1 MRVSQLLAACGAAT
15 MLVAG
20 SFSPAVADVRPISG
34 NDAELDPASI
44 DKNKPIQLLL
54 KKQGTNPYD
63 EVPAGQKPPAIAG
76 AKFTLSKV
84 KGIDITTEQGSNMA
98 KRTTLDDAR
107 SRGLDV
113 IGTQETNQRGE
124 VNFDNLT
131 PGLYLVEESAPD
143 SNYEYHLS
151 SPKLLMLPLPDE
163 RGIRY
168 EYENVLVM
176 KWDKSYGTPP
186 PWEPEDPSSS
196 TTPPTTSTTPTTPTK
211 PNETVT
217 TTKTT
222 PPSTPKESTTIS
234 TTYTTTPPG
243 GTPTTVTTTVPSTI
257 VTTKPNGVVTPVT
270 HPRAVPEGERGPLAS
285 TGANVLWAAG
295 LGGLLIVLGLVL
307 ARRSKNETR

>member
-1 MRVSQLLAACGAAT
+1 MRLSQLLAACGAAT

-20 SFSPAVADVRPISG
+20 ALTPAVADVRPISG
-34 NDAELDPASI
+34 NDANLNPASI
-44 DKNKPIQLLL
+44 DKSKPIQLLL

-63 EVPAGQKPPAIAG
+63 QVPAGQKPPAIAG

-84 KGIDITTEQGSNMA
+84 RGIDITTQQGSNVA
-98 KRTTLDDAR
+98 KKTTLDDAR
-107 SRGLDV
+107 TRGLDV
-113 IGTQETNQRGE
+113 IETKATNQRGE
-124 VNFDNLT
+124 VLFDNLT

-143 SNYEYHLS
+143 TKYEYHLS
-151 SPKLLMLPLPDE
+151 SPKLLILPLPDE

-186 PWEPEDPSSS
+186 PWEPSEPPS
-196 TTPPTTSTTPTTPTK
+196 TTPTK
-211 PNETVT
+211 PGTTVT

-222 PPSTPKESTTIS
+222 TSTPPRVSTTIS

-257 VTTKPNGVVTPVT
+257 VTTKPNGVVTTVT
-270 HPRAVPEGERGPLAS
+270 HPRAVPEKERGSLAS

-295 LGGLLIVLGLVL
+295 LGGLLIVLGLFL

>member
-1 MRVSQLLAACGAAT
+1 MLAAGA
-15 MLVAG
+15 
-20 SFSPAVADVRPISG
+20 FSPAVADVRPISG
-34 NDAELDPASI
+34 NDANLNPASI

-63 EVPAGQKPPAIAG
+63 QVPAGQKPPAIAG

-84 KGIDITTEQGSNMA
+84 RGIDITSEQGRNVA
-98 KRTTLDDAR
+98 KKTTLDDAR

-113 IGTQETNQRGE
+113 IETKATNQRGE
-124 VNFDNLT
+124 VMFDNLT

-143 SNYEYHLS
+143 TKYEYHLS
-151 SPKLLMLPLPDE
+151 SPKLLILPLPNE

-186 PWEPEDPSSS
+186 PWEPSEPPS
-196 TTPPTTSTTPTTPTK
+196 TTPTK
-211 PNETVT
+211 PGNTVT

-222 PPSTPKESTTIS
+222 TSTPPRVSTTIR
-234 TTYTTTPPG
+234 TTYTTTPPN

-257 VTTKPNGVVTPVT
+257 VTTKPNGVVTTVT
-270 HPRAVPEGERGPLAS
+270 HPRAVPEKERGSLAS

-295 LGGLLIVLGLVL
+295 LGGLLIVLGLFL

>member
-1 MRVSQLLAACGAAT
+1 

-20 SFSPAVADVRPISG
+20 ALTPAVADVRPISG
-34 NDAELDPASI
+34 NDANLNPASI
-44 DKNKPIQLLL
+44 DKSKPIQLLL

-63 EVPAGQKPPAIAG
+63 QVPAGQKPPAIAG

-84 KGIDITTEQGSNMA
+84 RGIDITTQQGSNVA
-98 KRTTLDDAR
+98 KKTTLDDAR
-107 SRGLDV
+107 TRGLDV
-113 IGTQETNQRGE
+113 IETKATNQRGE
-124 VNFDNLT
+124 VLFDNLT

-143 SNYEYHLS
+143 TKYEYHLS
-151 SPKLLMLPLPDE
+151 SPKLLILPLPDE

-186 PWEPEDPSSS
+186 PWEPSEPPS
-196 TTPPTTSTTPTTPTK
+196 TTPTK
-211 PNETVT
+211 PGTTVT

-222 PPSTPKESTTIS
+222 TSTPPRVSTTIS

-257 VTTKPNGVVTPVT
+257 VTTKPNGVVTTVT
-270 HPRAVPEGERGPLAS
+270 HPRAVPEKERGSLAS

-295 LGGLLIVLGLVL
+295 LGGLLIVLGLFL

>member
-1 MRVSQLLAACGAAT
+1 MRLSQLLAACGAAT
-15 MLVAG
+15 MLAAG
-20 SFSPAVADVRPISG
+20 ALTPAVADVRPISG
-34 NDAELDPASI
+34 NDANLNPASI
-44 DKNKPIQLLL
+44 DKSKPIQLLL

-84 KGIDITTEQGSNMA
+84 RGIDITTTQGSNVA
-98 KRTTLDDAR
+98 KKTTLDDAR
-107 SRGLDV
+107 TRGLDV
-113 IGTQETNQRGE
+113 IATQATNQRGE
-124 VNFDNLT
+124 VLFDNLT

-143 SNYEYHLS
+143 TKYEYHLS
-151 SPKLLMLPLPDE
+151 SPKLLILPLPDE

-186 PWEPEDPSSS
+186 PWEPSEPPS
-196 TTPPTTSTTPTTPTK
+196 TTPTK
-211 PNETVT
+211 PGNTVT

-222 PPSTPKESTTIS
+222 TSTPPRVSTTIR
-234 TTYTTTPPG
+234 TTYTTTPPN

-257 VTTKPNGVVTPVT
+257 VTTKPNGVVTTVT
-270 HPRAVPEGERGPLAS
+270 HPRAVPEGERGSLAS

-295 LGGLLIVLGLVL
+295 LGGLLIVLGLFL

>member
-1 MRVSQLLAACGAAT
+1 MRLSPLLAACGAAT
-15 MLVAG
+15 MLAAG
-20 SFSPAVADVRPISG
+20 AFSPAVADVRPISG
-34 NDAELDPASI
+34 NDANLNPASI

-63 EVPAGQKPPAIAG
+63 QVPAGQKPPAIAG

-84 KGIDITTEQGSNMA
+84 RGIDITSEQGRNVA
-98 KRTTLDDAR
+98 KKTTLDDAR

-113 IGTQETNQRGE
+113 IETKATNQRGE
-124 VNFDNLT
+124 VMFDNLT

-143 SNYEYHLS
+143 TKYEYHLS
-151 SPKLLMLPLPDE
+151 SPKLLILPLPDE

-186 PWEPEDPSSS
+186 PWEPSEPPS
-196 TTPPTTSTTPTTPTK
+196 TTPTK
-211 PNETVT
+211 PGNTVT

-222 PPSTPKESTTIS
+222 TSTPPRVSTTIR
-234 TTYTTTPPG
+234 TTYTTTPPN

-257 VTTKPNGVVTPVT
+257 VTTKPNGVVTTVT
-270 HPRAVPEGERGPLAS
+270 HPRAVPEKERGSLAS

-295 LGGLLIVLGLVL
+295 LGGLLIVLGLFL

>member
-1 MRVSQLLAACGAAT
+1 MRVSQLLAACGAAALLAT
-15 MLVAG
+15 GALT
-20 SFSPAVADVRPISG
+20 PAVADVRPISG
-34 NDAELDPASI
+34 NDAQLDPASI
-44 DKNKPIQLLL
+44 DKKKPIQLLL

-63 EVPAGQKPPAIAG
+63 EVPVGQKPPAIAG

-84 KGIDITTEQGSNMA
+84 RSIDITSEQGRNVA
-98 KRTTLDDAR
+98 KKTTLDDAR
-107 SRGLDV
+107 KRGLDV
-113 IGTQETNQRGE
+113 IETKATNQRGE
-124 VNFDNLT
+124 VLFDNLT

-143 SNYEYHLS
+143 TKYEYHLS
-151 SPKLLMLPLPDE
+151 SPKLLILPLPDE

-186 PWEPEDPSSS
+186 PWEPSEPPS
-196 TTPPTTSTTPTTPTK
+196 TTPTK
-211 PNETVT
+211 PGNTVT

-222 PPSTPKESTTIS
+222 TRTPPRVSTTIR
-234 TTYTTTPPG
+234 TTYTTTPPN

-257 VTTKPNGVVTPVT
+257 VTTKPNGVVTTVT
-270 HPRAVPEGERGPLAS
+270 HPRAVPEKERGSLAS

-295 LGGLLIVLGLVL
+295 LGGLLIVLGLFL

>member
-1 MRVSQLLAACGAAT
+1 MRVSQLLAACGAAALLAT
-15 MLVAG
+15 GALT
-20 SFSPAVADVRPISG
+20 PAVADVRPISG
-34 NDAELDPASI
+34 NDANLNPASI

-63 EVPAGQKPPAIAG
+63 QVPAGQKPPAIAG

-84 KGIDITTEQGSNMA
+84 RGIDITSEQGRNVA
-98 KRTTLDDAR
+98 KKTTLDDAR

-113 IGTQETNQRGE
+113 IETKATNQRGE
-124 VNFDNLT
+124 VMFDNLT

-143 SNYEYHLS
+143 TKYEYHLS
-151 SPKLLMLPLPDE
+151 SPKLLILPLPDE

-186 PWEPEDPSSS
+186 PWEPSEPPS
-196 TTPPTTSTTPTTPTK
+196 TTPTK
-211 PNETVT
+211 PGNTVT

-222 PPSTPKESTTIS
+222 TSTPPRVSTTIR
-234 TTYTTTPPG
+234 TTYTTTPPN

-257 VTTKPNGVVTPVT
+257 VTTKPNGVVTTVT
-270 HPRAVPEGERGPLAS
+270 HPRAVPEKERGSLAS

-295 LGGLLIVLGLVL
+295 LGGLLIVLGLFL

>member
-1 MRVSQLLAACGAAT
+1 MRVSQLLAACGATALLAT
-15 MLVAG
+15 GALT
-20 SFSPAVADVRPISG
+20 PAVADVRPISG
-34 NDAELDPASI
+34 NDAKLDPASI

-84 KGIDITTEQGSNMA
+84 RGIDITTQQGSNVA
-98 KRTTLDDAR
+98 KKTTLDDAR

-113 IGTQETNQRGE
+113 IETKATNQRGE
-124 VNFDNLT
+124 VMFDNLT

-143 SNYEYHLS
+143 TNYEYHLS
-151 SPKLLMLPLPDE
+151 SPKLLILPLPDE
-163 RGIRY
+163 RGVRY

-176 KWDKSYGTPP
+176 KWDKSNGTPP
-186 PWEPEDPSSS
+186 PWEPSEPPS
-196 TTPPTTSTTPTTPTK
+196 TTPTK
-211 PNETVT
+211 PGNTVT

-222 PPSTPKESTTIS
+222 TSTPPTVSTTIR
-234 TTYTTTPPG
+234 TTYTTTPPN

-257 VTTKPNGVVTPVT
+257 VTTKPNGVVTTVT
-270 HPRAVPEGERGPLAS
+270 HPRAIPENERGSLAS

-295 LGGLLIVLGLVL
+295 LGGLLIVLGLFL

>member
-15 MLVAG
+15 MLAVGA
-20 SFSPAVADVRPISG
+20 FSPAVADVRPISG
-34 NDAELDPASI
+34 NDAKLDPASI

-63 EVPAGQKPPAIAG
+63 QVPAGQKPPAIAG

-84 KGIDITTEQGSNMA
+84 KGIDITTEQGSRLA

-113 IGTQETNQRGE
+113 IATQATNQRGE
-124 VNFDNLT
+124 VNFDDLT

-151 SPKLLMLPLPDE
+151 SPKLLILPLPDE

-196 TTPPTTSTTPTTPTK
+196 TTPPTTPTK
-211 PNETVT
+211 PGETVT

-222 PPSTPKESTTIS
+222 TSTPPRVSITIR

-257 VTTKPNGVVTPVT
+257 VTTKPNGVVTTVT

-295 LGGLLIVLGLVL
+295 LGGLLIVLGLFL

>member
-1 MRVSQLLAACGAAT
+1 MRLSQLLAACGAAT
-15 MLVAG
+15 MLAAG
-20 SFSPAVADVRPISG
+20 AFTPAVADVRPISG
-34 NDAELDPASI
+34 NDANLNPASI
-44 DKNKPIQLLL
+44 DKSKPIQLLL

-84 KGIDITTEQGSNMA
+84 RGIDITTEQGRNVA
-98 KRTTLDDAR
+98 KKTTLDDAR

-113 IGTQETNQRGE
+113 VDKKTTNQRGE
-124 VNFDNLT
+124 VLFDNLM

-143 SNYEYHLS
+143 TKYEYHLS
-151 SPKLLMLPLPDE
+151 SPKLLILPLPDE

-186 PWEPEDPSSS
+186 PWEPSEPPS
-196 TTPPTTSTTPTTPTK
+196 TTPTK
-211 PNETVT
+211 PGNTVT

-222 PPSTPKESTTIS
+222 TSTPPRVSTTIR
-234 TTYTTTPPG
+234 TTYTTTPPN

-257 VTTKPNGVVTPVT
+257 VTTKPNGVVTTVT
-270 HPRAVPEGERGPLAS
+270 HPRAVPEKERGSLAS

-295 LGGLLIVLGLVL
+295 LGGLLIVLGLFL

>member
-1 MRVSQLLAACGAAT
+1 MRLSQLLAACGAAT
-15 MLVAG
+15 MLAAG
-20 SFSPAVADVRPISG
+20 AFSPAVADVRPISG
-34 NDAELDPASI
+34 NDANLNPASI

-63 EVPAGQKPPAIAG
+63 QVPAGQKPPAIAG

-84 KGIDITTEQGSNMA
+84 RGIDITSEQGRNVA
-98 KRTTLDDAR
+98 KKTTLDDAR

-113 IGTQETNQRGE
+113 IETKATNQRGE
-124 VNFDNLT
+124 VMFDNLT

-143 SNYEYHLS
+143 TKYEYHLS
-151 SPKLLMLPLPDE
+151 SPKLLILPLTDE

-186 PWEPEDPSSS
+186 PWEPSEPPS
-196 TTPPTTSTTPTTPTK
+196 TTPTK
-211 PNETVT
+211 PGNTVT

-222 PPSTPKESTTIS
+222 TSTPPRVSTTIR
-234 TTYTTTPPG
+234 TTYTTTPPN

-257 VTTKPNGVVTPVT
+257 VTTKPNGVVTTVT
-270 HPRAVPEGERGPLAS
+270 HPRAVPEKERGSLAS

-295 LGGLLIVLGLVL
+295 LGGLLIVLGLFL

>member
-1 MRVSQLLAACGAAT
+1 MRLSQLLAACGAAT
-15 MLVAG
+15 MLAAG
-20 SFSPAVADVRPISG
+20 ALTPAVADVRPISG
-34 NDAELDPASI
+34 NDANLNPASI
-44 DKNKPIQLLL
+44 DKSKPIQLLL

-63 EVPAGQKPPAIAG
+63 QVPAGQKPPAIAG

-84 KGIDITTEQGSNMA
+84 RGIDITSEQGRNVA
-98 KRTTLDDAR
+98 KKTTLDDAR

-113 IGTQETNQRGE
+113 IETKATNQRGE
-124 VNFDNLT
+124 VMFDNLT

-143 SNYEYHLS
+143 TKYEYHLS
-151 SPKLLMLPLPDE
+151 SPKLLILPLPDE

-186 PWEPEDPSSS
+186 PWEPSEPPS
-196 TTPPTTSTTPTTPTK
+196 TTPTK
-211 PNETVT
+211 PGNTVT

-222 PPSTPKESTTIS
+222 TSTPPRVSTTIR
-234 TTYTTTPPG
+234 TTYTTTPPN

-257 VTTKPNGVVTPVT
+257 VTTKPNGVVTTVT
-270 HPRAVPEGERGPLAS
+270 HPRAVPEKERGSLAS

-295 LGGLLIVLGLVL
+295 LGGLLIVLGLFL

>member
-1 MRVSQLLAACGAAT
+1 MRLSQLLAACGAAT
-15 MLVAG
+15 MLAAG
-20 SFSPAVADVRPISG
+20 AFSPAVADVRPISG
-34 NDAELDPASI
+34 NDANLNPASI

-63 EVPAGQKPPAIAG
+63 QVPAGQKPPAIAG

-84 KGIDITTEQGSNMA
+84 RGIDITSEQGRNVA
-98 KRTTLDDAR
+98 KKTTLDDAR

-113 IGTQETNQRGE
+113 IETKATNQRGE
-124 VNFDNLT
+124 VMFDNLT

-143 SNYEYHLS
+143 TKYEYHLS
-151 SPKLLMLPLPDE
+151 SPKLLILPLPNE

-186 PWEPEDPSSS
+186 PWEPSEPPS
-196 TTPPTTSTTPTTPTK
+196 TTPTK
-211 PNETVT
+211 PGNTVT

-222 PPSTPKESTTIS
+222 TSTPPRVSTTIR
-234 TTYTTTPPG
+234 TTYTTTPPN

-257 VTTKPNGVVTPVT
+257 VTTKPNGVVTTVT
-270 HPRAVPEGERGPLAS
+270 HPRAVPEKERGSLAS

-295 LGGLLIVLGLVL
+295 LGGLLIVLGLFL

>member
-1 MRVSQLLAACGAAT
+1 MRLSQLLAACGAAT
-15 MLVAG
+15 MLAAG
-20 SFSPAVADVRPISG
+20 AFSPAVADVRPISG
-34 NDAELDPASI
+34 NDANLNPASI

-63 EVPAGQKPPAIAG
+63 QVPAGQKPPAIAG

-84 KGIDITTEQGSNMA
+84 RGIDITSEQGRNVA
-98 KRTTLDDAR
+98 KKTTLDDAR

-113 IGTQETNQRGE
+113 IETKATNQRGE
-124 VNFDNLT
+124 VLFDNLT

-143 SNYEYHLS
+143 TKYEYHLS
-151 SPKLLMLPLPDE
+151 SPKLLILPLPDE

-186 PWEPEDPSSS
+186 PWEPSEPPS
-196 TTPPTTSTTPTTPTK
+196 TTPTK
-211 PNETVT
+211 PGTTVT

-222 PPSTPKESTTIS
+222 TSTPPRVSTTIS

-257 VTTKPNGVVTPVT
+257 VTTKPNGVVTTVT
-270 HPRAVPEGERGPLAS
+270 HPRAVPEKERGSLAS

-295 LGGLLIVLGLVL
+295 LGGLLIVLGLFL

>member
-1 MRVSQLLAACGAAT
+1 MRVSQLLAACSAAALLATGALT
-15 MLVAG
+15 
-20 SFSPAVADVRPISG
+20 PAVADVRPISG
-34 NDAELDPASI
+34 NDAQLDPASI
-44 DKNKPIQLLL
+44 DKKKPIQLLL

-84 KGIDITTEQGSNMA
+84 RGIDITTEQGRNVA
-98 KRTTLDDAR
+98 KKTTLDDAR

-113 IGTQETNQRGE
+113 VDKKTTNQRGE
-124 VNFDNLT
+124 VLFDNLT

-143 SNYEYHLS
+143 TKYEYHLS
-151 SPKLLMLPLPDE
+151 SPKLLILPLPDQ

-186 PWEPEDPSSS
+186 PWEPSEPPS
-196 TTPPTTSTTPTTPTK
+196 TTPG
-211 PNETVT
+211 NTVT

-222 PPSTPKESTTIS
+222 TRTPPRVSTTIR
-234 TTYTTTPPG
+234 TTYTTTPPN

-257 VTTKPNGVVTPVT
+257 VTTKPNGVVTTVT
-270 HPRAVPEGERGPLAS
+270 HPRAVPEKERGSLAS

-295 LGGLLIVLGLVL
+295 LGGLLIVLGLFL

>member
-1 MRVSQLLAACGAAT
+1 MRLSQLLAACGAAT
-15 MLVAG
+15 MLAAG
-20 SFSPAVADVRPISG
+20 ALTPAVADVRPISG
-34 NDAELDPASI
+34 NDANLNPASI
-44 DKNKPIQLLL
+44 DKSKPIQLLL

-63 EVPAGQKPPAIAG
+63 QVPAGQKPPAIAG

-84 KGIDITTEQGSNMA
+84 RGIDITSEQGRNVA
-98 KRTTLDDAR
+98 KKTTLDDAR

-113 IGTQETNQRGE
+113 IETKATNQRGE
-124 VNFDNLT
+124 VLFDNLT

-143 SNYEYHLS
+143 TKYEYHLS
-151 SPKLLMLPLPDE
+151 SPKLLILPLPDE

-186 PWEPEDPSSS
+186 PWEPSEPPS
-196 TTPPTTSTTPTTPTK
+196 TTPTK
-211 PNETVT
+211 PGNTVT

-222 PPSTPKESTTIS
+222 TSTPPRVSTTIR
-234 TTYTTTPPG
+234 TTYTTTPPN

-257 VTTKPNGVVTPVT
+257 VTTKPNGVVTTVT
-270 HPRAVPEGERGPLAS
+270 HPRAVPEKERGSLAS

-295 LGGLLIVLGLVL
+295 LGGLLIVLGLFL

>member
-1 MRVSQLLAACGAAT
+1 MRVSQLLAACGAAALLAT
-15 MLVAG
+15 GALT
-20 SFSPAVADVRPISG
+20 PAVADVRPISG
-34 NDAELDPASI
+34 NDAQLDPASI

-84 KGIDITTEQGSNMA
+84 RGIDITTEQGRNVA
-98 KRTTLDDAR
+98 KKTTLDDAR

-113 IGTQETNQRGE
+113 VDKKTTNQRGE
-124 VNFDNLT
+124 VLFDNLT

-143 SNYEYHLS
+143 TKYEYHLS
-151 SPKLLMLPLPDE
+151 SPKLLILPLPDE

-186 PWEPEDPSSS
+186 PWEPSEPPS
-196 TTPPTTSTTPTTPTK
+196 TTPGT
-211 PNETVT
+211 TVT

-222 PPSTPKESTTIS
+222 TSTPPRVSTTIR

-257 VTTKPNGVVTPVT
+257 VTTKPNGVVTTVT
-270 HPRAVPEGERGPLAS
+270 HPRAVPEKERGSLAS

-295 LGGLLIVLGLVL
+295 LGGLLIVLGLFL

>member
-1 MRVSQLLAACGAAT
+1 MRLSQLLAACGAAT
-15 MLVAG
+15 MLAAG
-20 SFSPAVADVRPISG
+20 ALTPAVADVRPISG
-34 NDAELDPASI
+34 NDANLNPASI
-44 DKNKPIQLLL
+44 DKSKPIQLLL

-63 EVPAGQKPPAIAG
+63 QVPAGQKPPAIAG

-84 KGIDITTEQGSNMA
+84 RGIDITTQQGSNVA
-98 KRTTLDDAR
+98 KKTTLDDAR

-113 IGTQETNQRGE
+113 IETKATNQRGE
-124 VNFDNLT
+124 VMFDNLT

-143 SNYEYHLS
+143 TNYEYHLS
-151 SPKLLMLPLPDE
+151 SPKLLILPLPDE
-163 RGIRY
+163 RGVRY

-186 PWEPEDPSSS
+186 PWEPSEPPS
-196 TTPPTTSTTPTTPTK
+196 TTPTK
-211 PNETVT
+211 PGNTVT

-222 PPSTPKESTTIS
+222 TRTPPRVSTTIR
-234 TTYTTTPPG
+234 TTYTTTPPN

-257 VTTKPNGVVTPVT
+257 VTTKPNGVVTTVT
-270 HPRAVPEGERGPLAS
+270 HPRAVPEKERGSLAS

-295 LGGLLIVLGLVL
+295 LGGLLIVLGLFL

>member
-1 MRVSQLLAACGAAT
+1 MRLSQLLAACGAAT
-15 MLVAG
+15 MLAAG
-20 SFSPAVADVRPISG
+20 AFTPAVADVRPISG
-34 NDAELDPASI
+34 NDANLNPASI
-44 DKNKPIQLLL
+44 DKSKPIQLLL

-84 KGIDITTEQGSNMA
+84 RGIDITTEQGRNVA
-98 KRTTLDDAR
+98 KKTTLDDAR

-113 IGTQETNQRGE
+113 VETKATNQRGE
-124 VNFDNLT
+124 VLFDNLT

-143 SNYEYHLS
+143 TKYEYHLS
-151 SPKLLMLPLPDE
+151 SPKLLILPLPDE

-186 PWEPEDPSSS
+186 PWEPSEPPS
-196 TTPPTTSTTPTTPTK
+196 TTPTK
-211 PNETVT
+211 PGNTAT

-222 PPSTPKESTTIS
+222 TSTPPRVSTTIR

-257 VTTKPNGVVTPVT
+257 VTTKPNGVVTTVT
-270 HPRAVPEGERGPLAS
+270 HPRAVPEGERGSLAS

-295 LGGLLIVLGLVL
+295 LGGLLIVLGLFL

>member
-1 MRVSQLLAACGAAT
+1 MRLSQLLAACGAAT
-15 MLVAG
+15 MLAAG
-20 SFSPAVADVRPISG
+20 TLTPAVADVRPISG
-34 NDAELDPASI
+34 NDAKLDPASI

-63 EVPAGQKPPAIAG
+63 QVPAGQKPPAIAG

-84 KGIDITTEQGSNMA
+84 RGIDITTQQGSNVA
-98 KRTTLDDAR
+98 KKTTLDDAR
-107 SRGLDV
+107 TRGLDV
-113 IGTQETNQRGE
+113 IETKATNQRGE
-124 VNFDNLT
+124 VLFDNLT

-143 SNYEYHLS
+143 TKYEYHLS
-151 SPKLLMLPLPDE
+151 SPKLLILPLPDE

-186 PWEPEDPSSS
+186 PWEPSEPPS
-196 TTPPTTSTTPTTPTK
+196 TTPG
-211 PNETVT
+211 NTVT

-222 PPSTPKESTTIS
+222 TSTPPRVSTTIS

-257 VTTKPNGVVTPVT
+257 VTTKPNGVVTTVT
-270 HPRAVPEGERGPLAS
+270 HPRAVPEKERGSLAS

-295 LGGLLIVLGLVL
+295 LGGLLIVLGLFL

>member
-1 MRVSQLLAACGAAT
+1 MTQPLFFHSQHNPAHGGIPVVAPWFAQTLGEQMHGWATSLEWQHDGDTMRVSHDNFH
-15 MLVAG
+15 LV
-20 SFSPAVADVRPISG
+20 F
-34 NDAELDPASI
+34 
-44 DKNKPIQLLL
+44 
-54 KKQGTNPYD
+54 
-63 EVPAGQKPPAIAG
+63 
-76 AKFTLSKV
+76 
-84 KGIDITTEQGSNMA
+84 
-98 KRTTLDDAR
+98 RTQLDDAR

-113 IGTQETNQRGE
+113 IATQTTNQRGE
-124 VNFDNLT
+124 VMFDNLT

-143 SNYEYHLS
+143 TKYEYHLS
-151 SPKLLMLPLPDE
+151 SPKLLILPLPDE

-186 PWEPEDPSSS
+186 PWEPSEPPS
-196 TTPPTTSTTPTTPTK
+196 TTPTK
-211 PNETVT
+211 PGKTVT

-222 PPSTPKESTTIS
+222 TSTPPRVSTTIR

-257 VTTKPNGVVTPVT
+257 VTTKPNGVVTTVT
-270 HPRAVPEGERGPLAS
+270 HPRAVPEGERGSLAS

-295 LGGLLIVLGLVL
+295 LGGLLIVLGLFL

>member
-1 MRVSQLLAACGAAT
+1 MRLSQLLAACGAAT
-15 MLVAG
+15 MLAAG
-20 SFSPAVADVRPISG
+20 AFSPAVADVRPISG
-34 NDAELDPASI
+34 NDANLNPASI

-63 EVPAGQKPPAIAG
+63 QVPAGQKPPAIAG

-84 KGIDITTEQGSNMA
+84 RGIDITSEQGRNVA
-98 KRTTLDDAR
+98 KKTTLDDAR

-113 IGTQETNQRGE
+113 IETKATNQRGE
-124 VNFDNLT
+124 VMFDNLT

-143 SNYEYHLS
+143 TKYEYHLS
-151 SPKLLMLPLPDE
+151 SPKLLILPLPDE

-186 PWEPEDPSSS
+186 PWEPSEPPS
-196 TTPPTTSTTPTTPTK
+196 TTPTK
-211 PNETVT
+211 PGNTVT

-222 PPSTPKESTTIS
+222 TSTPPRVSTTIR
-234 TTYTTTPPG
+234 TTYTTTPPN

-257 VTTKPNGVVTPVT
+257 VTTKPNGVVTTVT
-270 HPRAVPEGERGPLAS
+270 HPRAVPEKERGSLAS

-295 LGGLLIVLGLVL
+295 LGGLLIVLGLFL

>member
-1 MRVSQLLAACGAAT
+1 MRLSQLLAACGAAT
-15 MLVAG
+15 MLAAG
-20 SFSPAVADVRPISG
+20 ALTPAVADVRPISG
-34 NDAELDPASI
+34 NDANLNPASI
-44 DKNKPIQLLL
+44 DKSKPIQLLL

-63 EVPAGQKPPAIAG
+63 QVPAGQKPPAIAG

-84 KGIDITTEQGSNMA
+84 RGIDITSEQGRNVA
-98 KRTTLDDAR
+98 KKTTLDDAR

-113 IGTQETNQRGE
+113 IETKATNQRGE
-124 VNFDNLT
+124 VMFDNLT

-143 SNYEYHLS
+143 TKYEYHLS
-151 SPKLLMLPLPDE
+151 SPKLLILPLPDE

-186 PWEPEDPSSS
+186 PWEPSEPPS
-196 TTPPTTSTTPTTPTK
+196 TTPTK
-211 PNETVT
+211 PGKTVT

-222 PPSTPKESTTIS
+222 TSTPPRVSTTIR

-257 VTTKPNGVVTPVT
+257 VTTKPNGVVTTVT
-270 HPRAVPEGERGPLAS
+270 HPRAVPEGERGSLAS

-295 LGGLLIVLGLVL
+295 LGGLLIVLGLFL

>member
-1 MRVSQLLAACGAAT
+1 MRLSQLLAACGAAT
-15 MLVAG
+15 MLAAG
-20 SFSPAVADVRPISG
+20 AFSPAVADVRPISG
-34 NDAELDPASI
+34 NDANLNPASI

-63 EVPAGQKPPAIAG
+63 QVPAGQKPPAIAG

-84 KGIDITTEQGSNMA
+84 RGIDITSEQGRNVA
-98 KRTTLDDAR
+98 KKTTLDDAR
-107 SRGLDV
+107 KRGLDV
-113 IGTQETNQRGE
+113 IETKATNQRGE
-124 VNFDNLT
+124 VLFDNLT

-143 SNYEYHLS
+143 TKYEYHLS
-151 SPKLLMLPLPDE
+151 SPKLLILPLPDE

-186 PWEPEDPSSS
+186 PWEPSEPPS
-196 TTPPTTSTTPTTPTK
+196 TTPTK
-211 PNETVT
+211 PGNTVT

-222 PPSTPKESTTIS
+222 TSTPPRVSTTIR
-234 TTYTTTPPG
+234 TTYTTTPPN

-257 VTTKPNGVVTPVT
+257 VTTKPNGVVTTVT
-270 HPRAVPEGERGPLAS
+270 HPRAVPEGERGSLAS

-295 LGGLLIVLGLVL
+295 LGGLLIVLGLFL

>member
-1 MRVSQLLAACGAAT
+1 MRLSQLLAACGAAT
-15 MLVAG
+15 MLAAG
-20 SFSPAVADVRPISG
+20 ALTPAVADVRPISG
-34 NDAELDPASI
+34 NDANLNPASI
-44 DKNKPIQLLL
+44 DKSKPIQLLL

-63 EVPAGQKPPAIAG
+63 QVPAGQKPPAIAG

-84 KGIDITTEQGSNMA
+84 RGIDITSEQGRNVA
-98 KRTTLDDAR
+98 KKTTLDDAR
-107 SRGLDV
+107 KRGLDV
-113 IGTQETNQRGE
+113 IETKATNQRGE
-124 VNFDNLT
+124 VLFDNLT

-143 SNYEYHLS
+143 TKYEYHLS
-151 SPKLLMLPLPDE
+151 SPKLLILPLPDE

-186 PWEPEDPSSS
+186 PWEPSEPPS
-196 TTPPTTSTTPTTPTK
+196 TTPTK
-211 PNETVT
+211 PGNTVT

-222 PPSTPKESTTIS
+222 TSTPPRVSTTIR
-234 TTYTTTPPG
+234 TTYTTTPPN

-257 VTTKPNGVVTPVT
+257 VTTKPNGVVTTVT
-270 HPRAVPEGERGPLAS
+270 HPRAVPEKERGSLAS

-295 LGGLLIVLGLVL
+295 LGGLLIVLGLFL

>member
-1 MRVSQLLAACGAAT
+1 MRLSQLLAACGAAT
-15 MLVAG
+15 MLAAG
-20 SFSPAVADVRPISG
+20 AFSPAVADVRPISG
-34 NDAELDPASI
+34 NDANLNPASI

-63 EVPAGQKPPAIAG
+63 QVPAGQKPPAIAG

-84 KGIDITTEQGSNMA
+84 RGIDITSEQGRNVA
-98 KRTTLDDAR
+98 KKTTLDDAR

-113 IGTQETNQRGE
+113 IETKATNQRGE
-124 VNFDNLT
+124 VMFDNLT

-143 SNYEYHLS
+143 TKYEYHLS
-151 SPKLLMLPLPDE
+151 SPKLLILPLPDE

-186 PWEPEDPSSS
+186 PWEPSEPPS
-196 TTPPTTSTTPTTPTK
+196 TTPTK
-211 PNETVT
+211 PGNTVT

-222 PPSTPKESTTIS
+222 TSTPPRVSTTIR

-257 VTTKPNGVVTPVT
+257 VTTKPNGVVTTVT
-270 HPRAVPEGERGPLAS
+270 HPRAIPEKERGSLAS
-285 TGANVLWAAG
+285 TGANVLWTAG
-295 LGGLLIVLGLVL
+295 LGGLLIVLGLFL

>member
-15 MLVAG
+15 MLAVGA
-20 SFSPAVADVRPISG
+20 FSPAVADVRPISG
-34 NDAELDPASI
+34 NDAKLDPASI
-44 DKNKPIQLLL
+44 DKNKPIQLQL

-63 EVPAGQKPPAIAG
+63 QVPAGQKPPAIAG

-84 KGIDITTEQGSNMA
+84 KGIDITTEQGSNVA
-98 KRTTLDDAR
+98 KKTTLDDAR

-113 IGTQETNQRGE
+113 IETKATNQRGE
-124 VNFDNLT
+124 VLFDNLT

-143 SNYEYHLS
+143 TKYEYHLS
-151 SPKLLMLPLPDE
+151 SPKLLILPLPDE

-176 KWDKSYGTPP
+176 KWDKSYETPP

-196 TTPPTTSTTPTTPTK
+196 TTPPTTPTNPG
-211 PNETVT
+211 NTVT

-222 PPSTPKESTTIS
+222 TSTPPRVSTTIR

-257 VTTKPNGVVTPVT
+257 VTTKPNGVVTTVT
-270 HPRAVPEGERGPLAS
+270 HPRAVPEGERGSLAS

-295 LGGLLIVLGLVL
+295 LGGLLILLGLFL

>member
-1 MRVSQLLAACGAAT
+1 MRLSQLLAACGAAT
-15 MLVAG
+15 MLAAG
-20 SFSPAVADVRPISG
+20 ALTPAVADVRPISG
-34 NDAELDPASI
+34 NDANLNPASI
-44 DKNKPIQLLL
+44 DKSKPIQLLL

-63 EVPAGQKPPAIAG
+63 QVPAGQKPPAIAG

-84 KGIDITTEQGSNMA
+84 RGIDITTQQGSNVA
-98 KRTTLDDAR
+98 KKTTLDDAR

-113 IGTQETNQRGE
+113 IETKATNQRGE
-124 VNFDNLT
+124 VLFDNLT

-143 SNYEYHLS
+143 TKYEYHLS
-151 SPKLLMLPLPDE
+151 SPKLLILPLPDE

-186 PWEPEDPSSS
+186 PWEPSEPPS
-196 TTPPTTSTTPTTPTK
+196 TTPTK
-211 PNETVT
+211 PGNTVT

-222 PPSTPKESTTIS
+222 TSTPPRVSTTIR
-234 TTYTTTPPG
+234 TTYTTTPPN

-257 VTTKPNGVVTPVT
+257 VTTKPNGVVTTVT
-270 HPRAVPEGERGPLAS
+270 HPRAVPEKERGSLAS

-295 LGGLLIVLGLVL
+295 LGGLLIVLGLFL

>member
-1 MRVSQLLAACGAAT
+1 MRLSQLLAACGAAT
-15 MLVAG
+15 MLAAG
-20 SFSPAVADVRPISG
+20 AFSPAVADVRPISG
-34 NDAELDPASI
+34 NDANLNPASI

-63 EVPAGQKPPAIAG
+63 QVPAGQKPPAIAG

-84 KGIDITTEQGSNMA
+84 RGIDITSEQGRNVA
-98 KRTTLDDAR
+98 KKPTLDDAR

-113 IGTQETNQRGE
+113 IETKATHQRGE
-124 VNFDNLT
+124 VMFDNLT

-143 SNYEYHLS
+143 TKYEYHLS
-151 SPKLLMLPLPDE
+151 SPKLLILPLPDE

-186 PWEPEDPSSS
+186 PWEPSEPPS
-196 TTPPTTSTTPTTPTK
+196 TTPTK
-211 PNETVT
+211 PGNTVT

-222 PPSTPKESTTIS
+222 TSTPPRVSTTIR
-234 TTYTTTPPG
+234 TTYTTTPPN

-257 VTTKPNGVVTPVT
+257 VTTKPNGVVTTVT
-270 HPRAVPEGERGPLAS
+270 HPRAVPEKERGSLAS

-295 LGGLLIVLGLVL
+295 LGGLLIVLGLFL

>member
-1 MRVSQLLAACGAAT
+1 MRLSQLLAACGAAT
-15 MLVAG
+15 MLAAG
-20 SFSPAVADVRPISG
+20 ALTPAVADVRPISG
-34 NDAELDPASI
+34 NDANLNPASI

-63 EVPAGQKPPAIAG
+63 QVPAGQKPPAIAG

-84 KGIDITTEQGSNMA
+84 RGIDITSEQGRNVA
-98 KRTTLDDAR
+98 KKTTLDDAR

-113 IGTQETNQRGE
+113 IETKATNQRGE
-124 VNFDNLT
+124 VMFDNLT

-143 SNYEYHLS
+143 TKYEYHLS
-151 SPKLLMLPLPDE
+151 SPKLLILPLPDE

-186 PWEPEDPSSS
+186 PWEPSEPPS
-196 TTPPTTSTTPTTPTK
+196 TTPTK
-211 PNETVT
+211 PGNTVT

-222 PPSTPKESTTIS
+222 TSTPPRVSTTIR
-234 TTYTTTPPG
+234 TTYTTTPPN

-257 VTTKPNGVVTPVT
+257 VTTKPNGVVTTVT
-270 HPRAVPEGERGPLAS
+270 HPRAVPEKERGSLAS

-295 LGGLLIVLGLVL
+295 LGGLLIVLGLFL

>member
-1 MRVSQLLAACGAAT
+1 MRVSQLLAACGAAALLAT
-15 MLVAG
+15 GALT
-20 SFSPAVADVRPISG
+20 PAVADVRPISG
-34 NDAELDPASI
+34 NDATLDPANV

-54 KKQGTNPYD
+54 KKQSTNPYD

-84 KGIDITTEQGSNMA
+84 RGIDITTEQGRNVA
-98 KRTTLDDAR
+98 KKTTLDDAR

-113 IGTQETNQRGE
+113 VDKKTTNQRGE
-124 VNFDNLT
+124 VLFDNLT

-143 SNYEYHLS
+143 TKYEYHLS
-151 SPKLLMLPLPDE
+151 SPKLLILPLPDQ

-186 PWEPEDPSSS
+186 PWEPSEPPS
-196 TTPPTTSTTPTTPTK
+196 TTPG
-211 PNETVT
+211 NTVT

-222 PPSTPKESTTIS
+222 TSTPPRVSTTIR
-234 TTYTTTPPG
+234 TTYTTTPPN

-257 VTTKPNGVVTPVT
+257 VTTKPNGVVTTVT
-270 HPRAVPEGERGPLAS
+270 HPRAVPEGERGSLAS

-295 LGGLLIVLGLVL
+295 LGGLLIVLGLFL
-307 ARRSKNETR
+307 ARRSKSETR

>member
-1 MRVSQLLAACGAAT
+1 MRVSQLLAACGAAALLAT
-15 MLVAG
+15 GALT
-20 SFSPAVADVRPISG
+20 PAVADVRPISG
-34 NDAELDPASI
+34 NDAKLDPASI

-84 KGIDITTEQGSNMA
+84 QGIDITSEQGRNVA
-98 KRTTLDDAR
+98 KKTTLDDAR
-107 SRGLDV
+107 TRGLDV
-113 IGTQETNQRGE
+113 IETKATNQRGE
-124 VNFDNLT
+124 VLFDNLT

-143 SNYEYHLS
+143 TKYEYHLS
-151 SPKLLMLPLPDE
+151 SPKLLILPLPDE

-186 PWEPEDPSSS
+186 PWEPSEPPS
-196 TTPPTTSTTPTTPTK
+196 TTTPPTTPTK
-211 PNETVT
+211 PGNTVT

-222 PPSTPKESTTIS
+222 TSTPPRVSTTIR
-234 TTYTTTPPG
+234 TTYTTTPPN

-257 VTTKPNGVVTPVT
+257 VTTKPNGVVTTVT
-270 HPRAVPEGERGPLAS
+270 HPRAIPEKERGSLAS

-295 LGGLLIVLGLVL
+295 LGGLLIVLGLFL
-307 ARRSKNETR
+307 ARRSKNDETR

>member
-1 MRVSQLLAACGAAT
+1 MRLSQLLAACGAAT
-15 MLVAG
+15 MLAAG
-20 SFSPAVADVRPISG
+20 AFSPAVADVRPISG
-34 NDAELDPASI
+34 NDANLNPASI

-63 EVPAGQKPPAIAG
+63 QVPAGQKPPAIAG

-84 KGIDITTEQGSNMA
+84 RGIDITSEQGRNVA
-98 KRTTLDDAR
+98 KKTTLDDAR

-113 IGTQETNQRGE
+113 IETKATNQRGE
-124 VNFDNLT
+124 VMFDNLT

-143 SNYEYHLS
+143 TKYEYHLS
-151 SPKLLMLPLPDE
+151 SPKLLILPLPDE

-186 PWEPEDPSSS
+186 PWEPSEPPS
-196 TTPPTTSTTPTTPTK
+196 TTPTK
-211 PNETVT
+211 PGNTVT

-222 PPSTPKESTTIS
+222 TSTPPRVSTTIR
-234 TTYTTTPPG
+234 TTYTTTPPN

-257 VTTKPNGVVTPVT
+257 VTTKPNGVVTTVT
-270 HPRAVPEGERGPLAS
+270 HPRAVPEEERGSLAS

-295 LGGLLIVLGLVL
+295 LGGLLIVLGLFL